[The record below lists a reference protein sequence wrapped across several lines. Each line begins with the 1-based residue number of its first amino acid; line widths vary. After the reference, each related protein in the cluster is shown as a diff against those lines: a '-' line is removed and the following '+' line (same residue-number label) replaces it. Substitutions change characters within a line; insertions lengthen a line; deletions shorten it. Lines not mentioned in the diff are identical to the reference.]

1 MFMGYGIEVKCK
13 KCKFKQIYHLG
24 VGMMFPRV
32 YQRIVG
38 AVRNGEYG
46 EEWKKFFE
54 ENTGAAIMAEQRLYQ
69 CSACKHLEQDYD
81 LSLYLNKNG
90 TAPEHDYWPHWCD
103 FDHEYKFVKNYIH
116 KCPKC
121 SARMHKIKDFE
132 NTKLPC
138 PKCGSDLKIDDGIC
152 WD

>member
-1 MFMGYGIEVKCK
+1 MKINTANQSKEMRFVMGYRIEVKCK
-13 KCKFKQIYHLG
+13 KCKFKQMYHLG

-32 YQRIVG
+32 YQRIVD

-69 CSACKHLEQDYD
+69 CFACKHLEKDYD
-81 LSLYLNKNG
+81 LL
-90 TAPEHDYWPHWCD
+90 
-103 FDHEYKFVKNYIH
+103 
-116 KCPKC
+116 
-121 SARMHKIKDFE
+121 
-132 NTKLPC
+132 KLPC